1 MTPRITGAL
10 AEALAFLVPVA
21 CAGCGEG
28 GSALCGRCAAALAPE
43 VRRVDLG
50 SGFAVFAGL
59 DYERTASKVIR
70 ELKQHGRVGLARDLA
85 PALRAALAAAAGSGG
100 PVVAVPVPQGRR
112 SARARGYRVVELL
125 LRRAGADPVR
135 ALAWRRQVADQRG
148 LGRDAR
154 ARNLSGALAAR
165 IRPGTRVVI
174 VDDVVTTG
182 STMLEAR
189 RALEAAGAAVVGAAA
204 LAATPKRRP

>member
-1 MTPRITGAL
+1 MSPRIPIAL
-10 AEALAFLVPVA
+10 AEALAFLVPVS
-21 CAGCGEG
+21 CAGCREG

-43 VRRVDLG
+43 VRRADLG
-50 SGFAVFAGL
+50 SALPVFAGL
-59 DYERTASKVIR
+59 DYERTAARVIR

-85 PALRAALAAAAGSGG
+85 PALRAALVAAAGSGG
-100 PVVAVPVPQGRR
+100 TVFAVPVPQGRR
-112 SARARGYRVVELL
+112 SARSRGYRVVELL

-135 ALAWRRQVADQRG
+135 ALSWRRQIADQRG

-154 ARNLSGALAAR
+154 AQNLAGALEAR

-182 STMLEAR
+182 STLLEAR
-189 RALEAAGAAVVGAAA
+189 RALEAAGAIVVGAAA
-204 LAATPKRRP
+204 LAATPKRLP